1 MNKFQL
7 TLALCM
13 LITGSIN
20 TIATKTVD
28 WQSAVGVFHIC
39 PSWSPSPPS
48 PPSAPPSAP
57 GAPSPPLSPPGQPC
71 FFVHPFFQALGM
83 FVGEFSCFLVYFSAR
98 FLARLRGLP
107 VDPRSWTT
115 APRPQFNWFLF
126 LLPAC
131 LDMTGTS
138 MMYVGLLM
146 TYASDFQM
154 LRGSVVLF
162 TGAISRIFMKRLLAG
177 HHWIGMLAVVVGTL
191 LVGLDGVI
199 FPSAD
204 TGSASNPMLGNLI
217 IVAAQVVVATQM
229 CVEEIFVGGR
239 DVPPLLAV
247 GLEGMFGMG
256 VLSCVLIAMYYLPGV
271 SGLSETRGHLE
282 DSLDALLQLGSGNG
296 ILLGFML
303 ASLASIA
310 FFNFFGISVTK
321 AMSAAHRMVLDS
333 LRTMVVW
340 GFSLCV
346 YAVDPSKGQKFS
358 WLQLVGFAILLSGT
372 LVYNEILPL
381 PCLPKKWRKAA
392 ATAPGDGNADD
403 IFITGTQ
410 PILPP
415 VPEDA
420 VIPMR
425 AGNEPLQ
432 PLVGAPRLQADSP
445 ASRATLAASTA
456 KLDARP

>member
-28 WQSAVGVFHIC
+28 WQSAVGVFHVC

-48 PPSAPPSAP
+48 PPSAPSAP
-57 GAPSPPLSPPGQPC
+57 SSPPGQPC

-83 FVGEFSCFLVYFSAR
+83 FVGEFSCFLVYFGAR

-256 VLSCVLIAMYYLPGV
+256 VLSCVLVGMYYLPGV

-358 WLQLVGFAILLSGT
+358 WLQLVGFAVLLVGT

-456 KLDARP
+456 KLDARR

>member
-28 WQSAVGVFHIC
+28 WQSAVGVFHVC

-48 PPSAPPSAP
+48 PPSAPSAP
-57 GAPSPPLSPPGQPC
+57 SSPPGKPC

-83 FVGEFSCFLVYFSAR
+83 FVGEFSCFLVYFGAR

-107 VDPRSWTT
+107 ADPRSWTT

-256 VLSCVLIAMYYLPGV
+256 VLSCVLVGMYYLPGV

-445 ASRATLAASTA
+445 ASRATLSASTA
-456 KLDARP
+456 KLDARR

>member
-1 MNKFQL
+1 
-7 TLALCM
+7 
-13 LITGSIN
+13 
-20 TIATKTVD
+20 
-28 WQSAVGVFHIC
+28 
-39 PSWSPSPPS
+39 
-48 PPSAPPSAP
+48 
-57 GAPSPPLSPPGQPC
+57 
-71 FFVHPFFQALGM
+71 M
-83 FVGEFSCFLVYFSAR
+83 FVGEFSCFLVYFGAR

-256 VLSCVLIAMYYLPGV
+256 VLSCVLVGMYYLPGV

-358 WLQLVGFAILLSGT
+358 WLQLVGFAILLFGT

-456 KLDARP
+456 KLDARR

>member
-28 WQSAVGVFHIC
+28 WQSAVGVFHVC

-48 PPSAPPSAP
+48 PPSPPSAP
-57 GAPSPPLSPPGQPC
+57 SAPSSPPGQPC

-83 FVGEFSCFLVYFSAR
+83 FVGEFSCFLVYFGAR

-256 VLSCVLIAMYYLPGV
+256 VLSCVLVGMYYLPGV

-358 WLQLVGFAILLSGT
+358 WLQLVGFAILLFGT

-445 ASRATLAASTA
+445 ASRATLVASTA
-456 KLDARP
+456 KLDARR

>member
-28 WQSAVGVFHIC
+28 WQSAVGVFHVC

-48 PPSAPPSAP
+48 PPSAPSAP
-57 GAPSPPLSPPGQPC
+57 SSPPGQPC

-83 FVGEFSCFLVYFSAR
+83 FVGEFSCFLVYFGAR

-256 VLSCVLIAMYYLPGV
+256 VLSCVLVGMYYLPGV
-271 SGLSETRGHLE
+271 SGLSETRDHLE

-358 WLQLVGFAILLSGT
+358 WLQLVGFAILLTGT

-456 KLDARP
+456 KLDARR

>member
-1 MNKFQL
+1 MECCPAIIVNSVDTLKFMN
-7 TLALCM
+7 
-13 LITGSIN
+13 
-20 TIATKTVD
+20 V
-28 WQSAVGVFHIC
+28 
-39 PSWSPSPPS
+39 
-48 PPSAPPSAP
+48 APHS
-57 GAPSPPLSPPGQPC
+57 
-71 FFVHPFFQALGM
+71 FDHPFFQALGM
-83 FVGEFSCFLVYFSAR
+83 FVGEFSCFLVYFGAR

-256 VLSCVLIAMYYLPGV
+256 VLSCVLVGMYYLPGV

-456 KLDARP
+456 KLDARR

>member
-28 WQSAVGVFHIC
+28 WQSAVGVFHVC

-48 PPSAPPSAP
+48 PPSAPSAP
-57 GAPSPPLSPPGQPC
+57 SSPPGQPC

-83 FVGEFSCFLVYFSAR
+83 FVGEFSCFLVYFGAR

-177 HHWIGMLAVVVGTL
+177 HHWVGMLAVVVGTL

-445 ASRATLAASTA
+445 ASRASLAASTA
-456 KLDARP
+456 KLDARR

>member
-28 WQSAVGVFHIC
+28 WQSAVGVFHVC

-48 PPSAPPSAP
+48 PPSAPSAP
-57 GAPSPPLSPPGQPC
+57 SSPPGQPC

-83 FVGEFSCFLVYFSAR
+83 FVGEFSCFLVYFGAR

-256 VLSCVLIAMYYLPGV
+256 VLSCVLVAMYYLPGV

-456 KLDARP
+456 KLDARR

>member
-1 MNKFQL
+1 
-7 TLALCM
+7 
-13 LITGSIN
+13 
-20 TIATKTVD
+20 
-28 WQSAVGVFHIC
+28 
-39 PSWSPSPPS
+39 
-48 PPSAPPSAP
+48 
-57 GAPSPPLSPPGQPC
+57 
-71 FFVHPFFQALGM
+71 M
-83 FVGEFSCFLVYFSAR
+83 FVGEFSCFLVYFGAR

-256 VLSCVLIAMYYLPGV
+256 VLSCVLVGMYYLPGV

-321 AMSAAHRMVLDS
+321 AMSAAHRMVLDA

-456 KLDARP
+456 KLDARR

>member
-28 WQSAVGVFHIC
+28 WQSAVGVFHVC

-48 PPSAPPSAP
+48 PPSAPSAP
-57 GAPSPPLSPPGQPC
+57 SSPPGQPC

-83 FVGEFSCFLVYFSAR
+83 FVGEFSCFLVYFGAR

-256 VLSCVLIAMYYLPGV
+256 VLSCVLVAMYYLPGV

-358 WLQLVGFAILLSGT
+358 WLQLVGFAILLTGT

-445 ASRATLAASTA
+445 ASRASLAASTA
-456 KLDARP
+456 KLDARR

>member
-28 WQSAVGVFHIC
+28 WQSAVGVFHVC

-48 PPSAPPSAP
+48 PPSAPSAP
-57 GAPSPPLSPPGQPC
+57 SSPPGKPC

-83 FVGEFSCFLVYFSAR
+83 FVGEFSCFLVYFGAR

-358 WLQLVGFAILLSGT
+358 WLQLLGFAILLSGT

-456 KLDARP
+456 KLDARR

>member
-48 PPSAPPSAP
+48 APPSAP
-57 GAPSPPLSPPGQPC
+57 GAPSPPLGRRASR
-71 FFVHPFFQALGM
+71 ASSSTR
-83 FVGEFSCFLVYFSAR
+83 FSRRSACSSASFRASSYFGAR

-177 HHWIGMLAVVVGTL
+177 HHWGGMLAVVVGTL

-256 VLSCVLIAMYYLPGV
+256 VLSCVLVGMYYLPGV

-372 LVYNEILPL
+372 LVYNEIPPL

-456 KLDARP
+456 KLDARR

>member
-28 WQSAVGVFHIC
+28 WQSAVGVFHVC

-48 PPSAPPSAP
+48 PPSAPSAP
-57 GAPSPPLSPPGQPC
+57 SSPPGQPC

-83 FVGEFSCFLVYFSAR
+83 FVGEFSCFLVYFGAR

-256 VLSCVLIAMYYLPGV
+256 VLSCVLVAMYYLPGV

-358 WLQLVGFAILLSGT
+358 WLQLVGFAILLTGT

-456 KLDARP
+456 KLDARR

>member
-28 WQSAVGVFHIC
+28 WQSAVGVFHVC

-48 PPSAPPSAP
+48 PPSAPSAP
-57 GAPSPPLSPPGQPC
+57 SSPPGKPC

-83 FVGEFSCFLVYFSAR
+83 FVGEFSCFLVYFGAR

-256 VLSCVLIAMYYLPGV
+256 VLSCVLVAMYYLPGV

-358 WLQLVGFAILLSGT
+358 WLQLVGFAILLTGT

-445 ASRATLAASTA
+445 ASRASLAASTA
-456 KLDARP
+456 KLDARR